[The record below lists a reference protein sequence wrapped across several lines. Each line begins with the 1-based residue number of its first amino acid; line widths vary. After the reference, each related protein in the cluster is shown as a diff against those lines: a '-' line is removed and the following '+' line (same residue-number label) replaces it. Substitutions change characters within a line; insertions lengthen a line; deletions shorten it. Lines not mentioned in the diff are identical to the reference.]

1 MVPALTKT
9 SVLVLPLGLFDRS
22 RSRTVGPL
30 VLIDLI
36 VVSLPVRG
44 FGGRQADRGRRD
56 LHEAAEVHHRGAE
69 GAAAPRPQAGGLPLG
84 HRAAQGVQ
92 AAGVAGMTE
101 CTTPSRVVT
110 NDILR
115 WC

>member
-1 MVPALTKT
+1 MKGA
-9 SVLVLPLGLFDRS
+9 SVFNLSL
-22 RSRTVGPL
+22 
-30 VLIDLI
+30 DL

-92 AAGVAGMTE
+92 AAGVAGTDGVHN
-101 CTTPSRVVT
+101 SQ
-110 NDILR
+110 
-115 WC
+115 